1 MRKNSGFS
9 MIELLVVIAV
19 IAIIVSIGVP
29 GLLSYREKAKLG
41 GFARDVYGIFQKA
54 KMEAVRRN
62 QNATVAFGQ
71 PGCDYVTFID
81 GDNNQAYNPPGEVA
95 LSCLN
100 KSEYAGVND
109 SFVGFPGPGTYIIF
123 ANNGLAMNAGGDLAG
138 GEVHLTMSGRESIVN
153 VSVTGNVTI
162 EKYAQ

>member
-1 MRKNSGFS
+1 MRKNSGFTL
-9 MIELLVVIAV
+9 IELMVVIGI
-19 IAIIVSIGVP
+19 IAIMVSIGVP
-29 GLLSYREKAKLG
+29 GLISYREKAKLG
-41 GFARDVYGIFQKA
+41 GFAREVYGTFQKA

-62 QNATVAFGQ
+62 QNCTVAFGQ

-81 GDNNQAYNPPGEVA
+81 DDNDQTYSPPGEVA
-95 LSCLN
+95 ISCLN
-100 KSEYAGVND
+100 KADYAGVND
-109 SFVGFPGPGTYIIF
+109 SFVGFPGTYIIF
-123 ANNGLAMNAGGDLAG
+123 ANNGLAMNTDGALAG